1 MVGLIVSFAVAMGAA
16 LLLTAAVRSAARNW
30 GALDHPDGQRK
41 LHKRLVPLW
50 GGIAVYLAMVL
61 GLAVACHVCPSER
74 LPLIRLGGELA
85 CLAGLVCLV
94 GAIDDRWQMRSR
106 TKLVLQILSVAPLVF
121 FGGWVDRITVFGVP
135 LELGWLGLP
144 LTLFWL
150 VGCINAIN
158 LLDGMDGLA
167 SIVGLAT
174 AAMMGLIAAQEGH
187 PHVTIAATVLAG
199 ALAGFLCY
207 NLPPASIFLGDSGSM
222 VIGLTVGLLGI
233 EGAMKTSATL
243 SITTPAV
250 IMALPMFDVLL
261 AVVRRRLTG
270 RRFDAADREH
280 IHHRLLDRGLSNWQV
295 LCIAAVFCLL
305 TGAAATA
312 ASLLRSD
319 MVAWVVTITLVV
331 AVIRLRLFG
340 HHEMVLVKKTVAQYL
355 ARLAG
360 RLFHLPA
367 DAPPSPSELARLS
380 LEDAWLLLVEEAPA
394 WRVRRLELSL
404 VAGRRQNQHWTWIH
418 PQADQRE
425 IQAWNVTVSF
435 QSPQAGACQLRAA
448 LSECG
453 RLSPLYL
460 GGLTRLLK
468 AFGRRFAAA
477 GYGAPTLALLGPL
490 DADQAWPQTPEEAA

>member
-1 MVGLIVSFAVAMGAA
+1 MAGLAVSFAMAMATA
-16 LLLTAAVRSAARNW
+16 LLLTAAVRATARAW
-30 GALDHPDGQRK
+30 GVLDRPDGQRK
-41 LHKRLVPLW
+41 LHKRSVPLW
-50 GGIAVYLAMVL
+50 GGVAVYLAMVF
-61 GLAVACHVCPSER
+61 GLFAACRLCDVER
-74 LPLIRLGGELA
+74 SGMVRLSCVLT

-94 GAIDDRWQMRSR
+94 GAIDDCWRLRSR
-106 TKLVLQILSVAPLVF
+106 TKLVLQIASVAPLAL

-135 LELGWLGLP
+135 LELGWFGLP

-167 SIVGLAT
+167 SIVGCST
-174 AAMMGLIAAQEGH
+174 AAMMGLIAASEGH
-187 PHVTIAATVLAG
+187 PQVTVAATVLAG

-280 IHHRLLDRGLSNWQV
+280 IHHRLLDRGLSTWQV

-319 MVAWVVTITLVV
+319 MLAWVITITLVV

-340 HHEMVLVKKTVAQYL
+340 HHELSLVKKTIARNL
-355 ARLAG
+355 ANLAN
-360 RLFHLPA
+360 RLFRLPA
-367 DAPPSPSELARLS
+367 DEPPTAADLAKLS
-380 LEDAWLLLVEEAPA
+380 LEDAWLLLVDEIAL
-394 WRVRRLELSL
+394 WRVCRLELSITS
-404 VAGRRQNQHWTWIH
+404 GRRLNQQWTWMH
-418 PQADQRE
+418 PQANHHE
-425 IQAWNVTVSF
+425 FHAWNVTLGF
-435 QSPQAGACQLRAA
+435 RAPGAGACQLRAA
-448 LSECG
+448 LAESDA
-453 RLSPLYL
+453 LSPLYL
-460 GGLTRLLK
+460 GGVTRLLK
-468 AFGRRFAAA
+468 AFGRRFAAGA
-477 GYGAPTLALLGPL
+477 SAPTLALVGPP
-490 DADQAWPQTPEEAA
+490 DDERWPQTPEEAA